1 VLCYITAVRTRTEAE
16 QYIREETNGRGRVSQ
31 RGRILRLL
39 LSANEIGLPAIL
51 DLRIGQYCARI
62 AELRECGFHIENR
75 TARNGDVRQSWYSL
89 VCAAPVPV
97 NLSLFESER
106 HV

>member
-1 VLCYITAVRTRTEAE
+1 LKTRADALAYVTTETD
-16 QYIREETNGRGRVSQ
+16 RRGRVSQ

-39 LSANEIGLPAIL
+39 LSASEVGLPAIL

-62 AELRECGFHIENR
+62 AELREFGFQIENR

-97 NLSLFESER
+97 NLMLFEKES